1 MKKVNDEKTE
11 ARKMIEE
18 ECDSIKNM
26 LVEKNT
32 AYGNSALNPVRVFSK
47 ADKLE
52 QIRVRM
58 DDKLSRIRN
67 MGMDFNDGT
76 EDTFRDLIGYMI
88 LYLVAKR
95 AVKG

>member
-67 MGMDFNDGT
+67 MGMDFNDST